1 MALKQVRITFAG
13 SFQCRL
19 ATDPDPTSSSR
30 SHPYGDIR
38 QPPAIGWTFDYNEAP
53 FNRVIRCHSPVQ
65 LRSALL
71 DPFEPV
77 RVTRLETQSKSLGP
91 FEMPWVTVP
100 ADPLLGQTV
109 SLGDQAV
116 FDSQAG
122 GGASFEA
129 VLNCKLSIGTLLT
142 AVPTAPP
149 RLTGILRKPE
159 WVAEYNLRK
168 PAAIAGAV
176 ATGGMATT
184 RQKVLTE
191 PSSIPF
197 APPPRFENYAQ
208 FFGAQEETQPVGAE
222 IDFIPAG
229 ATGVMAQLLLGWSW
243 TLSLTFSRFDGDT
256 LTGRMTGTLAGLHS
270 DL

>member
-1 MALKQVRITFAG
+1 MSESHAAEGRIMALKQVRITFAS

-30 SHPYGDIR
+30 SDPYGDIR

-71 DPFEPV
+71 DPFE
-77 RVTRLETQSKSLGP
+77 L
-91 FEMPWVTVP
+91 
-100 ADPLLGQTV
+100 
-109 SLGDQAV
+109 

-129 VLNCKLSIGTLLT
+129 VLNCQLSIGTLLT